1 MTEVAN
7 NVAERFM
14 RYVQVDT
21 QSDPAS
27 TTFPSTEKQKNL
39 SKILVA
45 ELLAIGV
52 SDAYMDEWGYV
63 FGTIP
68 ATSSKEGLETI
79 CFCSH
84 VDSAPDCS
92 GTNVKPILH
101 TNYQG
106 QDIILPDD
114 SSQVITTKQH
124 KYLVER
130 IGDDIIT
137 ASGTTLLGADDKAG
151 VAIIMQ
157 L

>member
-21 QSDPAS
+21 QSNPAS

-84 VDSAPDCS
+84 VDTAPDC
-92 GTNVKPILH
+92 
-101 TNYQG
+101 
-106 QDIILPDD
+106 
-114 SSQVITTKQH
+114 
-124 KYLVER
+124 R
-130 IGDDIIT
+130 
-137 ASGTTLLGADDKAG
+137 
-151 VAIIMQ
+151 
-157 L
+157 